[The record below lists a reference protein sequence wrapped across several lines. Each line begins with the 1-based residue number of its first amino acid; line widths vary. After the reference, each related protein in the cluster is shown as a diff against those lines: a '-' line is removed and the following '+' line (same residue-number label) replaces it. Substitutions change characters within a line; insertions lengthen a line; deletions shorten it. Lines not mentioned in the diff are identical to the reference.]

1 MSSQLIL
8 IDSNSEFE
16 ACEKIHAHLEKLK
29 NAGWTPGGIQA
40 LVDGWKNQYEFIRN
54 GETIMLEFD
63 LRPSLSKFNSEMDF
77 TLHSLMLTQPNALDV
92 MRSIRDGKSPNQKNY
107 WLGYLF
113 WVIVGIF
120 VFFIFFNST

>member
-1 MSSQLIL
+1 
-8 IDSNSEFE
+8 
-16 ACEKIHAHLEKLK
+16 
-29 NAGWTPGGIQA
+29 
-40 LVDGWKNQYEFIRN
+40 
-54 GETIMLEFD
+54 MLEFD

-120 VFFIFFNST
+120 VFFIFFK